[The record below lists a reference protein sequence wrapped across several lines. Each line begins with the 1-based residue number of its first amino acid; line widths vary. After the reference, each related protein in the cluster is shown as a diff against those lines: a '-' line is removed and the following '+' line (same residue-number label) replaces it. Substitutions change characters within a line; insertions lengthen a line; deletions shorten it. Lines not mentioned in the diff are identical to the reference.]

1 MFGLKTR
8 FLSIETSA
16 VDITSINVTQGVGG
30 CVLHHLL
37 GVDVGGALGHL
48 LSSLVL
54 RVVAVI
60 ILRDLQPPALAAL
73 VLTRL
78 VLHLLWSW
86 SVFPQFVLDHS
97 LNWRPPAGNKHELS
111 VRSGLNISPLL
122 SVC

>member
-1 MFGLKTR
+1 M
-8 FLSIETSA
+8 
-16 VDITSINVTQGVGG
+16 
-30 CVLHHLL
+30 LHHLL
-37 GVDVGGALGHL
+37 GVDVGGALGHLAL

-60 ILRDLQPPALAAL
+60 ILRDLEPPALSAL

-97 LNWRPPAGNKHELS
+97 LNWRPPVGNKHE
-111 VRSGLNISPLL
+111 
-122 SVC
+122 